1 MLVVPC
7 DGPRLFGRDW
17 LSKLR
22 VNWEEVK
29 SIKTLSTDSSKRLE
43 SLLEKHKEIF
53 QAGIGKL
60 KNIKGSITLE
70 KDTQP
75 RFHKARMVP
84 YALRPKIEDEL
95 HKLQKEGF
103 IEPVEH
109 STWATP
115 IVPAVKKNGQIRI
128 CGDYRMTLNP
138 VMCVDKYPLLRIED
152 IFASLA
158 GGQRFS
164 KIDLTQA
171 YHQMEMDEQ
180 SKDFL
185 VINTHK
191 GLFRYNRLVFGVASA
206 PAQWQRAIDQVLQ
219 NIPFTKCILD
229 DIIVSGSSDEE
240 HLNNLGAVFERLESY
255 GLKTNLEKC
264 EFFRDRISYCGHE
277 IDAQGLHKSPEK
289 LRAVKETRRPENVT
303 EVRAYLGLVNYYH
316 RFLEHLSTVAAPLHE
331 LLHDNKVWK
340 WTPQCETAFQKIKE
354 MICSDKVL
362 CHFDP
367 SLPLNVAC
375 DASPFGIGCVL
386 SHMFPDN
393 TERPIA
399 FASRTLNKAETGYSQ
414 IDKEALSLYW
424 GVRKFSTYLYGHKFT
439 LVTAHKPLLGIFNP
453 SKALPAMTAARLQRY
468 AVFLSSH
475 QYDIE
480 YKSTKKHLNADALS
494 RLPLAEVDTSEGDGD
509 PIDIFYTTQWENVP
523 VSCEKICTET
533 RRDPVLSQVLDFVMS
548 GHFPNQED
556 SDLHLKPFLTR
567 KDELNAHQGCL
578 VWGNRVIIPESLRS
592 KVLDEIHSG
601 HVGIVKMKML
611 SRSYV
616 WWPNLDKDIETMCK
630 TCRGCVSSQNIPP
643 AAPVYP
649 WKLPGTPW

>member
-1 MLVVPC
+1 MSVTVQLNGQEEKLDLLVVPC

-53 QAGIGKL
+53 QPGIGKL

-95 HKLQKEGF
+95 HKLQKDGV

-138 VMCVDKYPLLRIED
+138 VMCVDKYPLPRIED

-240 HLNNLGAVFERLESY
+240 HLNNLGAVFERLE
-255 GLKTNLEKC
+255 
-264 EFFRDRISYCGHE
+264 
-277 IDAQGLHKSPEK
+277 
-289 LRAVKETRRPENVT
+289 
-303 EVRAYLGLVNYYH
+303 
-316 RFLEHLSTVAAPLHE
+316 
-331 LLHDNKVWK
+331 
-340 WTPQCETAFQKIKE
+340 
-354 MICSDKVL
+354 
-362 CHFDP
+362 
-367 SLPLNVAC
+367 
-375 DASPFGIGCVL
+375 
-386 SHMFPDN
+386 
-393 TERPIA
+393 
-399 FASRTLNKAETGYSQ
+399 
-414 IDKEALSLYW
+414 
-424 GVRKFSTYLYGHKFT
+424 
-439 LVTAHKPLLGIFNP
+439 
-453 SKALPAMTAARLQRY
+453 
-468 AVFLSSH
+468 
-475 QYDIE
+475 
-480 YKSTKKHLNADALS
+480 
-494 RLPLAEVDTSEGDGD
+494 
-509 PIDIFYTTQWENVP
+509 
-523 VSCEKICTET
+523 
-533 RRDPVLSQVLDFVMS
+533 
-548 GHFPNQED
+548 
-556 SDLHLKPFLTR
+556 
-567 KDELNAHQGCL
+567 
-578 VWGNRVIIPESLRS
+578 
-592 KVLDEIHSG
+592 
-601 HVGIVKMKML
+601 
-611 SRSYV
+611 
-616 WWPNLDKDIETMCK
+616 
-630 TCRGCVSSQNIPP
+630 
-643 AAPVYP
+643 
-649 WKLPGTPW
+649 